1 VLGVPH
7 LTLRGRRGPLRRVT
21 RRPPAPAAV
30 PRDGARCR
38 RHPVR
43 RARDALGAARRAQPE
58 PRRGLPLRPAVPVGG
73 VPRRRGGEGSG
84 PHRRAAVP
92 DAQDHDARAV
102 PGRGGGGGRRL
113 ARDGA
118 RRGGRRRRHGGDDG
132 EGAVQDPGA
141 AGVLGE
147 PALAPAARQ
156 LRCGRGARRPAAPG
170 VPAETVQPKLLLA
183 TGDKK

>member
-73 VPRRRGGEGSG
+73 LPRRRGGEGRG

-92 DAQDHDARAV
+92 DAQDHYARAV
-102 PGRGGGGGRRL
+102 PGRGGGGGRRR

-118 RRGGRRRRHGGDDG
+118 RRGGRRRHGGDDG

-156 LRCGRGARRPAAPG
+156 LRCGRGARRPAAPV
-170 VPAETVQPKLLLA
+170 VPAETVQPKLLLGL
-183 TGDKK
+183 GDHLC